1 MTIDPDELMA
11 FRQKLMELAD
21 NLDVQLRRTDSA
33 IESVAREWK
42 DDQFRKYH
50 EQFMQDR
57 DLLLPLRDEINDFQE
72 GPLLY
77 FQQNALE
84 YENL

>member
-42 DDQFRKYH
+42 DDQF
-50 EQFMQDR
+50 MQDS

>member
-42 DDQFRKYH
+42 DDQF
-50 EQFMQDR
+50 MQDR

>member
-1 MTIDPDELMA
+1 MAMTIDPDELMA

-42 DDQFRKYH
+42 DDQF
-50 EQFMQDR
+50 MQDR